1 MHIDEIIWPSVGAS
15 AKRRGACISTSR
27 TPPIMQFNDQ
37 SRYCHPER
45 SEGSLCP
52 SRETFRSAQDDKT
65 FPILLVKNHYRPPNR
80 HQPKKSPSNS
90 VGARVVEWGRVGL
103 DGRPRPVP
111 CAHLWRNALT
121 PPPPGDHQGP
131 PHIHPTA
138 LAPTDHPTSCLA
150 SRLSLR
156 PITADLSAPPCPID
170 YPGYKRTIHYLP
182 T

>member
-15 AKRRGACISTSR
+15 ATRRGACISTSR

-90 VGARVVEWGRVGL
+90 VGARVVEWGREGL

-111 CAHLWRNALT
+111 CAHLWGQRAHT
-121 PPPPGDHQGP
+121 TTERPQGS
-131 PHIHPTA
+131 
-138 LAPTDHPTSCLA
+138 LW
-150 SRLSLR
+150 SLR
-156 PITADLSAPPCPID
+156 RFMSGCHTHDGA
-170 YPGYKRTIHYLP
+170 
-182 T
+182 